1 MAVIRFKTN
10 ILCEDKPGPG
20 SSWMMW
26 ADNHAKRRYLDA
38 TRLSIA
44 TYVCFVPCMDM
55 CVFYICIYYYTYIY
69 MTWTPRER
77 PELRALTAP
86 AIFPAAGADQ
96 NFRYRLDI
104 MTRSRNYWILR
115 RTAGYIAARDLKGK
129 KKRSARNAHAVA
141 RKSTVASQPRWVG
154 EKKRSAESLSS
165 NLRYGDSRP
174 TIMPVIFL
182 DWWSAAN
189 YPSVCCFIRLKN
201 KYFLVILFRFYKILL
216 WFYLLLIF

>member
-1 MAVIRFKTN
+1 MRAASRVYASARRFPSYLILHYADKLGDDGWKAALMAVIRFKTN
-10 ILCEDKPGPG
+10 ILCEDKPDPG

-55 CVFYICIYYYTYIY
+55 CVFYICIYYYIYIYIQIY

-77 PELRALTAP
+77 LELRALTAP

-115 RTAGYIAARDLKGK
+115 RTAGYIAIRDLKGK
-129 KKRSARNAHAVA
+129 KKRSARIAHAVA
-141 RKSTVASQPRWVG
+141 RKSTVASHEWERR
-154 EKKRSAESLSS
+154 KRSAEF
-165 NLRYGDSRP
+165 P
-174 TIMPVIFL
+174 IVE
-182 DWWSAAN
+182 
-189 YPSVCCFIRLKN
+189 PSIWR
-201 KYFLVILFRFYKILL
+201 
-216 WFYLLLIF
+216 